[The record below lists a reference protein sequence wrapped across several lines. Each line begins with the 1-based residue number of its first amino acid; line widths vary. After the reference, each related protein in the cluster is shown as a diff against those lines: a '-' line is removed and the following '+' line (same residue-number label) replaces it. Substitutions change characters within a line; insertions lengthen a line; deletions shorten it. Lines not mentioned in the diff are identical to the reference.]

1 MTLMLNGKIKYM
13 TIEKQVLSIEQMKH
27 LQELGVDTSDASV
40 YWVRAKRIIGKQRN
54 DFLDNEMG
62 KWRLSLSKSIVLPAA
77 WAVESV
83 PTYTIGDIIE
93 KLPIRIGSV
102 NRKIYFTGKYII
114 VSYSSPDGSLIEY
127 RGTTLLCL
135 LYSLLCWVA
144 ETHKELLEVK
154 K

>member
-1 MTLMLNGKIKYM
+1 MKI
-13 TIEKQVLSIEQMKH
+13 EEQVLSREQMRH
-27 LQELGVDTSDASV
+27 LQELGVDTSDASMV
-40 YWVRAKRIIGKQRN
+40 WIKQDSTLLPDNIKELWWV
-54 DFLDNEMG
+54 DTYYD
-62 KWRLSLSKSIVLPAA
+62 SLKPM
-77 WAVESV
+77 VEQEDSGFV
-83 PTYTIGDIIE
+83 QTYTIGDLIE

-144 ETHKELLEVK
+144 INHKELLEVK

>member
-1 MTLMLNGKIKYM
+1 MKI
-13 TIEKQVLSIEQMKH
+13 EEQVLSIEQMKH
-27 LQELGVDTSDASV
+27 LQELGVDTSDASMV
-40 YWVRAKRIIGKQRN
+40 WIKQDSTLLPDN
-54 DFLDNEMG
+54 IKELWLVDTYYDYLKPMVEQEDSDF
-62 KWRLSLSKSIVLPAA
+62 IQ
-77 WAVESV
+77 
-83 PTYTIGDIIE
+83 TYTIGDLIE

>member
-1 MTLMLNGKIKYM
+1 MKI
-13 TIEKQVLSIEQMKH
+13 EEQVLSREQMKH
-27 LQELGVDTSDASV
+27 LQELGVDTSDASMV
-40 YWVRAKRIIGKQRN
+40 WIKQDSTLLPDNIKELWWV
-54 DFLDNEMG
+54 DTYYD
-62 KWRLSLSKSIVLPAA
+62 SLKPM
-77 WAVESV
+77 VEQEDSGFV
-83 PTYTIGDIIE
+83 QTYTIGDLIE

>member
-1 MTLMLNGKIKYM
+1 MKI
-13 TIEKQVLSIEQMKH
+13 EEQVLSREQMKH
-27 LQELGVDTSDASV
+27 LQELGVDTSDASMV
-40 YWVRAKRIIGKQRN
+40 WIKQDSTLLPDNIKELWWV
-54 DFLDNEMG
+54 DTYYD
-62 KWRLSLSKSIVLPAA
+62 SLKPM
-77 WAVESV
+77 VEQEDSGFV
-83 PTYTIGDIIE
+83 QTYTISDLIE

>member
-1 MTLMLNGKIKYM
+1 MKI
-13 TIEKQVLSIEQMKH
+13 EEQVLSIEQMKH
-27 LQELGVDTSDASV
+27 LQELGVDTTDASMV
-40 YWVRAKRIIGKQRN
+40 WIKQDSTLLPDNIKELWWV
-54 DFLDNEMG
+54 DTYYD
-62 KWRLSLSKSIVLPAA
+62 SLKPM
-77 WAVESV
+77 VEQEDSGFV
-83 PTYTIGDIIE
+83 QTYTIGDLIE

>member
-1 MTLMLNGKIKYM
+1 MKIEEQ
-13 TIEKQVLSIEQMKH
+13 ILSIEQMKH
-27 LQELGVDTSDASV
+27 LQELGVDTSDASMV
-40 YWVRAKRIIGKQRN
+40 WIKQDSTLLPDNIKELWWV
-54 DFLDNEMG
+54 DTYYD
-62 KWRLSLSKSIVLPAA
+62 SLKPM
-77 WAVESV
+77 VEQEDSGFV
-83 PTYTIGDIIE
+83 QTYTIGDLIE

-144 ETHKELLEVK
+144 INHKKLLEVK
-154 K
+154 R

>member
-1 MTLMLNGKIKYM
+1 MKI
-13 TIEKQVLSIEQMKH
+13 EEQVLSIEQMKR
-27 LQELGVDTSDASV
+27 LQELGVDTADASMV
-40 YWVRAKRIIGKQRN
+40 WIKQ
-54 DFLDNEMG
+54 DSTLLPDNIKEL
-62 KWRLSLSKSIVLPAA
+62 WLVDTYYYSLKPM
-77 WAVESV
+77 VEQEDSGFV
-83 PTYTIGDIIE
+83 QTYTIGDLIE

>member
-1 MTLMLNGKIKYM
+1 MKIA
-13 TIEKQVLSIEQMKH
+13 EQVLSIEQMKH
-27 LQELGVDTSDASV
+27 LQELGVDTSDASMV
-40 YWVRAKRIIGKQRN
+40 WIKQDSTLLPDN
-54 DFLDNEMG
+54 IKELWLVDTYHDSLKPMVEQEDSDF
-62 KWRLSLSKSIVLPAA
+62 VQ
-77 WAVESV
+77 
-83 PTYTIGDIIE
+83 TYTIGDLIE

-144 ETHKELLEVK
+144 ETHKELLKVK

>member
-1 MTLMLNGKIKYM
+1 MKI
-13 TIEKQVLSIEQMKH
+13 EEQVLSREQMKH
-27 LQELGVDTSDASV
+27 LQELGVDTSDASMV
-40 YWVRAKRIIGKQRN
+40 WIKQDSTLLPDNIKELWWV
-54 DFLDNEMG
+54 DTYYD
-62 KWRLSLSKSIVLPAA
+62 SLKPM
-77 WAVESV
+77 VEQEDSGFV
-83 PTYTIGDIIE
+83 QTYTIGDLIE

-144 ETHKELLEVK
+144 INHKELLEVK